1 MQIIFD
7 TQFYSIYALK
17 IISSLFMWLS
27 MLMAQRLF
35 SEVYMKRVYANQTS
49 PPNLQKMLIMMFF
62 IHGGFNL
69 FILVILALLY
79 FTLYQKN
86 SLFVVNSYL
95 IQSYIMDYLFSIAV
109 TWFITFIVASIMQS
123 KKYFRYE
130 TEGLRAIRALSD
142 ITFYI
147 SIIVNLFPFSYL
159 IM

>member
-1 MQIIFD
+1 
-7 TQFYSIYALK
+7 
-17 IISSLFMWLS
+17 
-27 MLMAQRLF
+27 
-35 SEVYMKRVYANQTS
+35 
-49 PPNLQKMLIMMFF
+49 MFF